1 MFLSTKLLPRNDDE
15 FFDKSDK
22 SDEPENVDGS
32 KSHVEAVE
40 RFNDSVN
47 DISTSYL
54 EAADDVLSKL
64 MISSGGAR

>member
-1 MFLSTKLLPRNDDE
+1 MFLSTKLLPRNDGE
-15 FFDKSDK
+15 LLDKSDGPDNM
-22 SDEPENVDGS
+22 DES

-64 MISSGGAR
+64 MMSSGGSR